1 MEVFLKT
8 AIQILTLIGAV
19 GLFLYGMK
27 VMSES
32 LQKMAGKRIRNWLT
46 RNISSPWK
54 GILAGTLITGTIQSS
69 SATMV
74 MLVSFVNAGLLSFT
88 ASLGLIFGANIGTT
102 ATAWIISLAGINSG
116 FDFYII
122 TLPLIGLSIP
132 LLLSGKSY
140 YRIRAEFIIGFA
152 IMFIGIYLFKQ
163 HIPQIDE
170 TSKIF
175 QMIHSLSSIRI
186 INLLLL
192 VLLGIIITVLFQ
204 SSSATTALTI
214 VLAAQGWLS
223 LEESLAMI
231 LGENIGTTFTA
242 ILAAMVANR
251 TAKRTALAHLLF
263 NVMGVVWVLIFF
275 GGILSLVQGAITSF
289 HHLTGK
295 PLAAII
301 PIGIAIFH
309 TGFNIVNTLLF
320 TAFFRQFD
328 RFCCNILPNGDKEDF
343 ALKYIDSGMISM
355 SELSIVQVKMEIAHL
370 GGIVT
375 QLYLM
380 IPDLLVEKNERKFA
394 KKLRSIQNIEDG
406 VDKLELD
413 IAGYITRTFQS
424 NLSAKESQRL
434 RAMLKMID
442 NLESIADMSYQMS
455 LTISRKN
462 QASAWFTPGL
472 RQNINLLFGLVGDS
486 LQLMKKHLGDDY
498 GKIDFDKVKT
508 IELEIN
514 DLRNKLKKDY
524 LDGLKNNEFPYQ
536 TGVFYNDMLG
546 LLEKIGDHVF
556 NVNYAIYSAK

>member
-1 MEVFLKT
+1 MDVVLETV
-8 AIQILTLIGAV
+8 IQILTLIGAV

-32 LQKMAGKRIRNWLT
+32 LQKIAGNRIRNWLT
-46 RNISSPWK
+46 RNISTPWK

-69 SATMV
+69 SATTV
-74 MLVSFVNAGLLSFT
+74 MLVSFVNAGLIGFT
-88 ASLGLIFGANIGTT
+88 ASLGVLFGANIGTT
-102 ATAWIISLAGINSG
+102 VTAWIISLAGINSG

-122 TLPLIGLSIP
+122 MLPLIGLSIP
-132 LLLSGKSY
+132 LLLSGKSS

-152 IMFIGIYLFKQ
+152 ILFIGIYLFKQ
-163 HIPQIDE
+163 NIPQIDE
-170 TSKIF
+170 TSRIF
-175 QMIHSLSSIRI
+175 EIIHSASSFRL
-186 INLLLL
+186 INTLLFIG
-192 VLLGIIITVLFQ
+192 LGAIITILFQ
-204 SSSATTALTI
+204 SSSATIALTM
-214 VLAAQGWLS
+214 VLATQGWLS
-223 LEESLAMI
+223 LDDALAMV
-231 LGENIGTTFTA
+231 LGENIGTTVTA
-242 ILAAMVANR
+242 IIAAMVANR
-251 TAKRTALAHLLF
+251 TAKRTAMAHLIF
-263 NVMGVVWVLIFF
+263 NIAGVVWAVILF
-275 GGILSLVQGAITSF
+275 GAMLSFIQGTIYT
-289 HHLTGK
+289 LQLTTGK
-295 PLAAII
+295 SMAAII

-309 TGFNIVNTLLF
+309 SGFNIVNTLIF
-320 TAFFRQFD
+320 TIFFRHFD
-328 RFCCNILPNGDKEDF
+328 RFCCKVLPNGEKEDF

-370 GGIVT
+370 GSIVS
-375 QLYLM
+375 QLYMM

-394 KKLRSIQNIEDG
+394 KKLRSIQKVEDG

-424 NLSAKESQRL
+424 NLSVKESQRL

-472 RQNINLLFGLVGDS
+472 RQSINKLFGLVGDS
-486 LQLMKKHLGDDY
+486 LQLMNKHLEGDY
-498 GKIDFDKVKT
+498 GKIDFDKVKAV
-508 IELEIN
+508 ELEIN
-514 DLRNKLKKDY
+514 DLRTSLKIAY
-524 LDGLKNNEFPYQ
+524 LDGLKNNEYPYQ